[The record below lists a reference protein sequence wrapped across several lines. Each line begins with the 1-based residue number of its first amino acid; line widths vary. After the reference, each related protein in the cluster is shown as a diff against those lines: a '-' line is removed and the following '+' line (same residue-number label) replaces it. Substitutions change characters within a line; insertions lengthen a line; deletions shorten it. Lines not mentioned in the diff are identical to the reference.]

1 MLLVVHATNAT
12 TSVTVLTTYLG
23 SSFFIPDTIAVRIL
37 CDCST
42 KCSGSWQK
50 NRKCPLVIQKDSTNR
65 NIPQPLFAIA
75 KKLQSKHFKI
85 LRNKNQT
92 LCRVFFR
99 FLSSQ
104 SFVKSRGLWDLINII
119 SSTYLDSWS
128 NESSRRT
135 SPAAGYYIQPWLYV
149 NDIFIIEN
157 WAGRE
162 LHQPNFLIW
171 MKIMFLLQDTGQG
184 KNLLTLK
191 RLYAFKWQYCV
202 LLLN

>member
-1 MLLVVHATNAT
+1 MLATNAT
-12 TSVTVLTTYLG
+12 TSVTILTTYLG

-104 SFVKSRGLWDLINII
+104 SFVKSRGLWDL
-119 SSTYLDSWS
+119 DWWS
-128 NESSRRT
+128 NESS
-135 SPAAGYYIQPWLYV
+135 
-149 NDIFIIEN
+149 
-157 WAGRE
+157 
-162 LHQPNFLIW
+162 
-171 MKIMFLLQDTGQG
+171 LQNLAEKLAEKLASFRIPEI
-184 KNLLTLK
+184 KNLLQGVLK
-191 RLYAFKWQYCV
+191 VSL
-202 LLLN
+202 